1 MISVARGGKLLKI
14 TNKKIESLGLDDDEK
29 PILKLKLA

>member
-14 TNKKIESLGLDDDEK
+14 ANKIGSLGLDDDDEK